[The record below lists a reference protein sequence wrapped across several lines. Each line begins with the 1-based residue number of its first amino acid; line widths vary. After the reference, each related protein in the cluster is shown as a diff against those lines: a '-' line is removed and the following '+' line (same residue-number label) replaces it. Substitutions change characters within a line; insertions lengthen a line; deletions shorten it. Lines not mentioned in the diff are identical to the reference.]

1 MRKLRRW
8 KKIGLALIALAFLLP
23 PLAFGLSNL
32 FLLSSKGQKFVAA
45 RITRVLPFETSV
57 SGATWS
63 PWNGVTLHGLRLEQP
78 APLKVA
84 VREPLL
90 TIQMIRVHPDWR
102 QLLRKKI
109 SAKGIEIVKA
119 DLTLPAELLSQIPRK
134 ESAAPVTAANPDLAS
149 APPQQIPAPQATP
162 PPPTEVPPSLPP
174 VAAAQQKP
182 TVAATDVKTP
192 TVWVSLKDVGIK
204 IISGGSHNKLCEAT
218 GINGSF
224 PVSGKSAKSAITI
237 TRMAGLGKDAP
248 GSTKLPIAWKSPVIA
263 IGPAETELFG
273 LDLKVVCN
281 TALIAG
287 IPFKVEALVPE
298 QKEKEIRIGAENKA
312 TLGAVTAQGM
322 FQGYL
327 QIPATWQGQWV
338 AQVLSVDAELAGGRR
353 THFERGQAVA
363 VFGNGMLRC
372 LDARLIG
379 DDASFLANATLL
391 TDGRLAGNARLVASP
406 ETLSALSKFT
416 RPLTAQPPSF
426 TALSTP
432 QRAALDLQIFGH
444 IGDLYYKPDPA
455 SAPLRLR

>member
-23 PLAFGLSNL
+23 LLAFVLSNL
-32 FLLSSKGQKFVAA
+32 FLLSPKGRKFVAA
-45 RITRVLPFETSV
+45 RIARVLPLETSV

-63 PWNGVTLHGLRLEQP
+63 PWNGITLHGLRLEQP
-78 APLKVA
+78 APLRAA
-84 VREPLL
+84 VRKPLL
-90 TIQMIRVHPDWR
+90 TIQTIRIHPDWR
-102 QLLRKKI
+102 KLLRKNL

-119 DLTLPAELLSQIPRK
+119 DLTLPVELLSQIPRK
-134 ESAAPVTAANPDLAS
+134 ETAAPVAAANPDLAS
-149 APPQQIPAPQATP
+149 APPQQIPAPQAAP
-162 PPPTEVPPSLPP
+162 PPPAEIPPTPPP

-182 TVAATDVKTP
+182 TVAAMDVKTP
-192 TVWVSLKDVGIK
+192 TVWVSLKGVGIR
-204 IISGGSHNKLCEAT
+204 IVSGGSHNGLCEAT
-218 GINGSF
+218 GINGSI
-224 PVSGKSAKSAITI
+224 PISGKPAKSAITI
-237 TRMAGLGKDAP
+237 ARMAGLGKDAP

-281 TALIAG
+281 AALIPG

-298 QKEKEIRIGAENKA
+298 QKGKQIRIGPENKA

-327 QIPATWQGQWV
+327 QVPATWQGQWV
-338 AQVLSVDAELAGGRR
+338 AQALSVDAELAGGRR
-353 THFERGQAVA
+353 THFERGQALA

-391 TDGRLAGNARLVASP
+391 TDGRLAGNARFVASP

-416 RPLTAQPPSF
+416 RPQTAQPPAF

-432 QRAALDLQIFGH
+432 QRAALDIQVFGR
-444 IGDLYYKPDPA
+444 IGELFYKPDPA